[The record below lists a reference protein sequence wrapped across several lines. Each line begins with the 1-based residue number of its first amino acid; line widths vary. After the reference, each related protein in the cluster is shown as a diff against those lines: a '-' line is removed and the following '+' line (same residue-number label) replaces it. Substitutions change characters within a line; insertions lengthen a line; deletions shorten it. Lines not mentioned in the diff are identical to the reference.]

1 MILNFNKSKYCIA
14 IMLFF
19 ILHLDFTDNLLI
31 IIINNIFVLNSKRKL
46 KFLER
51 EKNSFFFSEKKLD
64 N

>member
-1 MILNFNKSKYCIA
+1 
-14 IMLFF
+14 MLFF
-19 ILHLDFTDNLLI
+19 IFHLDFTDNLLI